1 MATLNWDALV
11 SPVEASAYIGMS
23 VPGVGSQDE
32 MNLYRLINATSR
44 AIRRWCERQFTPER
58 GAGGVYDPRAL
69 STDALALGHQRV
81 IDYGGE
87 AIVKTRPY
95 EARAITAVDI
105 LAAGSG
111 SATPSVLASDIDFV
125 AMPRDKTDDGTY
137 LYITVRDIGNSSLG
151 ELLAGVSDRTPSRG
165 FPNWPGGY
173 AFRITGD
180 WGMIAPPDDVVEA
193 CLVTIDE
200 EWTNPEGYQSRSS
213 GEISATEIVPPARAP
228 AVASPFPQRAEL
240 LLAPYRR
247 GPEL

>member
-11 SPVEASAYIGMS
+11 SAADAAAYIGIP
-23 VPGVGSQDE
+23 VPQAASQDE
-32 MNLYRLINATSR
+32 TNLYRLINGTSR

-58 GAGGVYDPRAL
+58 GAGGIYDPRAL
-69 STDALALGHQRV
+69 STDQLALGHQRV
-81 IDYGGE
+81 IDYDGA

-95 EARAITAVDI
+95 EARNITAVDL

-111 SATPSVLASDIDFV
+111 SATPSVLASDLDYV

-137 LYITVRDIGNSSLG
+137 LWIAVRDIGNSSIG
-151 ELLAGVSDRTPSRG
+151 ELLAGVSDKTPSRG
-165 FPNWPGGY
+165 FPSWPGGY

-180 WGMIAPPDDVVEA
+180 WGMISPPDDVVEA
-193 CLVTIDE
+193 ALVAIDE
-200 EWTNPEGYQSRSS
+200 EWSNPEGYQSRSA

-228 AVASPFPQRAEL
+228 AVASPFPQRTEL